1 MNQILVIDDE
11 KQILDLVQKVLS
23 RSGFDVE
30 IASDGQ
36 RGIEKFDYGCFDL
49 VITDI
54 RMPGV
59 DGNSVVNHIRNSDR
73 PNTPVIGFSGT
84 PWLLEKSHFDMVL
97 TKPFFLEDIVNAVRH
112 LSSKSSNP
120 IPRVFP
126 S

>member
-11 KQILDLVQKVLS
+11 NLILDLVRKILS
-23 RSGFDVE
+23 RYGFDVE
-30 IASDGQ
+30 IAPDGQ

-59 DGNSVVNHIRNSDR
+59 DGNGVVNHIRNSDR

-97 TKPFFLEDIVNAVRH
+97 AKPFSLEDFVNAVRR

-120 IPRVFP
+120 ISRVFP